1 MSVIGNL
8 DLIGLVSVAK
18 DMVGAGLEKHYIEHA
33 AGDMYVLRSGD
44 AYTHWFR
51 FTGDISKSTTF
62 HKMTHIYKDYY
73 ILYQYGQIGC
83 LYNCVT
89 KNSKNILY
97 QASIDFINDG
107 RMAAIMQ
114 IFDNFNLSAS
124 LAFHGK
130 VSSSYQDDGHIYI
143 WCKLHYNYIFAH
155 LFPQKSAHAPI
166 TFRVSKQSE
175 IAPYLNRIAS
185 LNVLN
190 TAHTFGCCE
199 LTERYLNSKGIVFP
213 FKADELTKISLADSV
228 YTFHYGD
235 KKVFKLRIDGNKL
248 APMVAEQVQYDGH
261 MPSSFYIEQAIKKID
276 ELIKKEAKS
285 GSNPVCVPYHMILNS
300 RPIITW
306 LDNLCKKHDYER
318 LFDGDAYGI
327 YLYGSPN

>member
-276 ELIKKEAKS
+276 EHIKNEAKI
-285 GSNPVCVPYHMILNS
+285 GSDPIFIQYDWHRFTPE
-300 RPIITW
+300 IITW
-306 LDNLCKKHDYER
+306 LDGLCKHFGYKSDIVNRYYR
-318 LFDGDAYGI
+318 IFFYGE
-327 YLYGSPN
+327 PD